1 MAADITEL
9 VGRCLAGD
17 ERAVRQFVDRFQQV
31 VFALCLRM
39 LGHRHDAEDATQETM
54 LRALRNLHRWDA
66 SRPLLPWLTTI
77 AANRCRTALSQRG
90 QRPHVTDS
98 IPHAADNSVNPDHE
112 LAEELQQALEQLR
125 DDYQHCFRLFYEQE
139 LNCVQI
145 GEVMGVPEGTVKT
158 WLHRARRELAEH
170 LRRRGLSPEG
180 QHELHRI

>member
-17 ERAVRQFVDRFQQV
+17 ERAVRQFIDRFQQV

-54 LRALRNLHRWDA
+54 LRALRNLHRWDDQ
-66 SRPLLPWLTTI
+66 RPLLPWLLAI
-77 AANRCRTALSQRG
+77 AANRCRTALG
-90 QRPHVTDS
+90 QRNQRPNPTDLVPQ
-98 IPHAADNSVNPDHE
+98 IPDRPPAADRE
-112 LAEELQQALEQLR
+112 LAEELQHALDQLR

-139 LNCVQI
+139 LNCAQI

-158 WLHRARRELAEH
+158 WLHRARRDLAEH
-170 LRRRGLSPEG
+170 LRRRGLAPES
-180 QHELHRI
+180 QHELHRV